1 MSNFFK
7 EMNKNPLKPMTLE
20 AYRTVLTDLER
31 FTLLEAAKL
40 IKIEFR
46 IEIDPKWYQ
55 LDRYYAERLKD
66 PKRLTTLIPNMVY
79 ARDKL
84 SKREEIICKLN
95 LLMDMLTIVVNQ
107 IGNEESITIAKLLLS
122 FVHDIR
128 NSMYR
133 DIFLIPNDAA
143 TLLNATYERLH
154 EIFQIQFTKNLK
166 DYLKEIPF

>member
-1 MSNFFK
+1 
-7 EMNKNPLKPMTLE
+7 MTLE

-46 IEIDPKWYQ
+46 IEIDSRWYQ
-55 LDRYYAERLKD
+55 LDRYYAARLKD
-66 PKRLTTLIPNMVY
+66 PKRITNVYPN
-79 ARDKL
+79 DKL

-95 LLMDMLTIVVNQ
+95 LLMDMLGIAVNQ
-107 IGNEESITIAKLLLS
+107 IGNEESVTIAKLLLS

-128 NSMYR
+128 NQMYR
-133 DIFLIPNDAA
+133 ELFLIPNDAA
-143 TLLNATYERLH
+143 TLLNTTYERLH
-154 EIFQIQFTKNLK
+154 EIFQIQFTKSLK

>member
-1 MSNFFK
+1 
-7 EMNKNPLKPMTLE
+7 MNKTPLKPMTLE

-66 PKRLTTLIPNMVY
+66 PKRITNVYPN
-79 ARDKL
+79 DKL

-95 LLMDMLTIVVNQ
+95 LLMDMLGLVVNQ
-107 IGNEESITIAKLLLS
+107 TGNEESVTIAKLLLS

-128 NSMYR
+128 NQMYR
-133 DIFLIPNDAA
+133 ELFLIPNDAA

-154 EIFQIQFTKNLK
+154 EIFQIQFTRSLK

>member
-7 EMNKNPLKPMTLE
+7 ETNKTPLTPMTLD
-20 AYRTVLTDLER
+20 AYRTALTLVER
-31 FTLLEAAKL
+31 FTLLEASKL

-66 PKRLTTLIPNMVY
+66 PKRINNVYPN
-79 ARDKL
+79 DKL

-95 LLMDMLTIVVNQ
+95 LLIDMLTIAANQ
-107 IGNEESITIAKLLLS
+107 IENQDSVTISRLLLT
-122 FVHDIR
+122 FVIDIR

-133 DIFLIPNDAA
+133 ELFLIPNDAA
-143 TLLNATYERLH
+143 TLLNATYERLQ
-154 EIFQIQFTKNLK
+154 EIFQIQFTRSLK

>member
-7 EMNKNPLKPMTLE
+7 ETNKNPLKPMTLE
-20 AYRTVLTDLER
+20 SYRTVLTDLER

-66 PKRLTTLIPNMVY
+66 PKRLTTNIVY
-79 ARDKL
+79 ASDKL

-95 LLMDMLTIVVNQ
+95 LLMDMLSIAANQ
-107 IGNEESITIAKLLLS
+107 IGNEESVTIARLLLT
-122 FVHDIR
+122 FVVDIR

-154 EIFQIQFTKNLK
+154 EIFQIQFTRSLK
-166 DYLKEIPF
+166 DYIKEIPF

>member
-7 EMNKNPLKPMTLE
+7 EMNKNTLKPMTLE

-66 PKRLTTLIPNMVY
+66 PKRITNVYPN
-79 ARDKL
+79 DKL

-95 LLMDMLTIVVNQ
+95 LLMDMLSISANQ
-107 IGNEESITIAKLLLS
+107 IGNDDSVTISRLLLA
-122 FVHDIR
+122 FVVDIR
-128 NSMYR
+128 NQMYR
-133 DIFLIPNDAA
+133 ELFLIPNDAA
-143 TLLNATYERLH
+143 TLLNTTYERLH
-154 EIFQIQFTKNLK
+154 EIFQIQFTKSLK

>member
-7 EMNKNPLKPMTLE
+7 ETNKNPLKPMTLE

-66 PKRLTTLIPNMVY
+66 PKRITNVYPN
-79 ARDKL
+79 DKL

-95 LLMDMLTIVVNQ
+95 LLMDMLGIVVKQ
-107 IGNEESITIAKLLLS
+107 IGNEESVTIAKLLLS

-128 NSMYR
+128 DSMYR
-133 DIFLIPNDAA
+133 ELFLIPNDAA
-143 TLLNATYERLH
+143 TLLNTTYERLH
-154 EIFQIQFTKNLK
+154 EIFQIQFTRSLK

>member
-1 MSNFFK
+1 
-7 EMNKNPLKPMTLE
+7 MNKNPLKPMTLE

-66 PKRLTTLIPNMVY
+66 PKRIATNTVY
-79 ARDKL
+79 YVDKL
-84 SKREEIICKLN
+84 TKREEIICKLN
-95 LLMDMLTIVVNQ
+95 LLMDMLSIAVNQ
-107 IGNEESITIAKLLLS
+107 IGNEESVTIAKLLLS

-128 NSMYR
+128 SQMYKEL
-133 DIFLIPNDAA
+133 FLIPNDAA

-154 EIFQIQFTKNLK
+154 EIFQIQFTRSLK
-166 DYLKEIPF
+166 DYIKEIPF

>member
-7 EMNKNPLKPMTLE
+7 ETNKNPLKPMTLE

-66 PKRLTTLIPNMVY
+66 PKRITNVYPN
-79 ARDKL
+79 DKL

-95 LLMDMLTIVVNQ
+95 LLMDMLGIVVNQ
-107 IGNEESITIAKLLLS
+107 TGNEESVTIAKLLLS

-128 NSMYR
+128 NQMYR
-133 DIFLIPNDAA
+133 ELFLIPNDAA
-143 TLLNATYERLH
+143 TLLNTTYERLH
-154 EIFQIQFTKNLK
+154 EIFQIQFTRSLK

>member
-7 EMNKNPLKPMTLE
+7 ETNKNPLKSMTLK
-20 AYRTVLTDLER
+20 AYRTALTDLER

-66 PKRLTTLIPNMVY
+66 PKRITNVYPN
-79 ARDKL
+79 DKL

-95 LLMDMLTIVVNQ
+95 LLMDMLSIAANQ
-107 IGNEESITIAKLLLS
+107 IGNDESVTVSRLLLA
-122 FVHDIR
+122 FVVDIR

-133 DIFLIPNDAA
+133 ELFLIPNDAA

-154 EIFQIQFTKNLK
+154 EIFQIQFTRSLK

>member
-7 EMNKNPLKPMTLE
+7 ETNKNPLKPMTLE
-20 AYRTVLTDLER
+20 AYRTVLTDRER

-66 PKRLTTLIPNMVY
+66 PKRITNVYPN
-79 ARDKL
+79 DKL

-95 LLMDMLTIVVNQ
+95 LLMDMLSIAANQ
-107 IGNEESITIAKLLLS
+107 IGNDESVTISRLLLA
-122 FVHDIR
+122 FVVDIR

-133 DIFLIPNDAA
+133 ELFLIPNDAA
-143 TLLNATYERLH
+143 TLLNTTYERLH
-154 EIFQIQFTKNLK
+154 EIFQIQFTKSLK

>member
-7 EMNKNPLKPMTLE
+7 ETNKNPLKPMTLE
-20 AYRTVLTDLER
+20 AYRTVLTDRER

-66 PKRLTTLIPNMVY
+66 PKRITNVYPN
-79 ARDKL
+79 DKL

-95 LLMDMLTIVVNQ
+95 LLMDMLSIAANQ
-107 IGNEESITIAKLLLS
+107 IGNDESVTISRLLLA
-122 FVHDIR
+122 FVVDIR
-128 NSMYR
+128 NQMYR
-133 DIFLIPNDAA
+133 ELFLIPNDAA

-154 EIFQIQFTKNLK
+154 EIFQIQFTKSLK

>member
-7 EMNKNPLKPMTLE
+7 EINKTPLNPMTLE
-20 AYRTVLTDLER
+20 AYRTALTDVER
-31 FTLLEAAKL
+31 FTLLEASKL

-46 IEIDPKWYQ
+46 IEVDPKWYR

-66 PKRLTTLIPNMVY
+66 PKRITNGYPN
-79 ARDKL
+79 DKL

-95 LLMDMLTIVVNQ
+95 LLMDMLTLAANQ
-107 IGNEESITIAKLLLS
+107 IGNDESVTISRLLLA
-122 FVHDIR
+122 FVVDIR

-133 DIFLIPNDAA
+133 ELFLIPNDAA
-143 TLLNATYERLH
+143 TLLNATYERLQ
-154 EIFQIQFTKNLK
+154 EIFQIQFTKSLK

>member
-66 PKRLTTLIPNMVY
+66 PKRITNVY
-79 ARDKL
+79 PTDKL

-95 LLMDMLTIVVNQ
+95 LLMDMLSIAANQ
-107 IGNEESITIAKLLLS
+107 IGNDESVTISRLLLA
-122 FVHDIR
+122 FVVDIR

-133 DIFLIPNDAA
+133 ELFLIPNDAA
-143 TLLNATYERLH
+143 TLLNTTYERLH
-154 EIFQIQFTKNLK
+154 EIFQIQFTRSLK

>member
-7 EMNKNPLKPMTLE
+7 ETNKNPLKPMTLE

-66 PKRLTTLIPNMVY
+66 PKRITNVYPN
-79 ARDKL
+79 DKL
-84 SKREEIICKLN
+84 SKREEIISKLN
-95 LLMDMLTIVVNQ
+95 LLMDMLSISANQ
-107 IGNEESITIAKLLLS
+107 IGNDESVTISRLLLA
-122 FVHDIR
+122 FVVDIR
-128 NSMYR
+128 NQMYR
-133 DIFLIPNDAA
+133 ELFLIPNDAA
-143 TLLNATYERLH
+143 TLLNTTYERLH
-154 EIFQIQFTKNLK
+154 EIFQIQFTKSLK

>member
-66 PKRLTTLIPNMVY
+66 PKRLTTNI
-79 ARDKL
+79 AFASAKL

-95 LLMDMLTIVVNQ
+95 LLMDMLTIAANQ
-107 IGNEESITIAKLLLS
+107 IGNDESVTVSRLLLA
-122 FVHDIR
+122 FVVDIR
-128 NSMYR
+128 NQMYR
-133 DIFLIPNDAA
+133 ELFLIPNDAA
-143 TLLNATYERLH
+143 TLLNATYERLQ
-154 EIFQIQFTKNLK
+154 EIFQIQFTRSLK